1 MCMDAGSA
9 GGRGGIAQPAAS
21 SNTQAADPTCNQA
34 MKRSIMVDLENAAL
48 FHAIPRYPVRCAVHR
63 AKSSA
68 LLLFG
73 PESKALH
80 PDARQSRHGV
90 QPHAEIGAHLGE
102 ALWIQGQ
109 KEEAR
114 RIWRDAQRIEPDNAV
129 LRETMRRFLGQP

>member
-68 LLLFG
+68 LLLL
-73 PESKALH
+73 ALN
-80 PDARQSRHGV
+80 PKRFTQMRAN
-90 QPHAEIGAHLGE
+90 LGMGFDSIS
-102 ALWIQGQ
+102 ALQ
-109 KEEAR
+109 
-114 RIWRDAQRIEPDNAV
+114 RDG
-129 LRETMRRFLGQP
+129 RFLNISHPVLDPAQTIQNVGIIRRALDGFLNQLLRL